1 MKIHTGNTN
10 SEIYIYQNNNESSIL
25 MIVNKYTKKR
35 GLVAGSFLFFYGTIR
50 FVIENFRQPDSHL
63 GFIFSDFLTMG
74 QLLCIPMILIGLIF
88 IVTFK
93 NKNEIIS

>member
-1 MKIHTGNTN
+1 
-10 SEIYIYQNNNESSIL
+10 
-25 MIVNKYTKKR
+25 
-35 GLVAGSFLFFYGTIR
+35 
-50 FVIENFRQPDSHL
+50 
-63 GFIFSDFLTMG
+63 MG